1 MSEITD
7 GSTLNTG
14 GSPQSETQVH
24 IELIEATGQRMKALY
39 LACIGQKC
47 NDTSNEPLFNKKLS
61 PWIELYRVDMLISRN
76 DCILEIN
83 RRWDK
88 KLFETT
94 RSMEYCRPRPNQW
107 KLPKLMA
114 YLDKNRVDVPGD
126 VQYLTSAVTTETV
139 VAKNELNRRIQE
151 IEAFSRPG
159 AQDASKKPAGGGQN
173 WVGKIPLLRLVHCLV
188 DHQEI
193 IQAFR
198 NRADLPSGRIYL
210 DNRKSDGKLPKTVY
224 DLLSDKWNDE
234 DYTCCTIAITGPAKD
249 DFAVPIVIDHTQV
262 QKFKKATAAFI
273 KEKIADIIRDV
284 VRIESN
290 WKKSGEGEGSLKT
303 VDEDDYEYDEDG
315 EFDDGNNSDADS
327 STLIQSVAVNAG
339 GSSSSAAIDLSEKAK
354 YAKNSYLLYWWYML
368 DTNQLMKS
376 SRQRLVDTVATG
388 QHSSLSKVP
397 DVTWRSSSSIR
408 DQLSVGGDSTGT
420 YAALAESVATM
431 AYAARYVGDM
441 EAQDREKARTVT
453 MFTQDQQSRI
463 AIASRADSITSSIDK
478 LKNEKRVLQRD
489 LLRLQC
495 EELDLSDLS
504 NDTKRVKRLKLE
516 INLLQAQVDD
526 IEDQCTKKQEIV
538 TALLQQE
545 VQVDILTP
553 SRKKNRTPHSTATGI
568 STLTSD
574 QFSSP
579 PGRIEALNSIQR
591 DLGLT
596 DFTA

>member
-7 GSTLNTG
+7 GTA
-14 GSPQSETQVH
+14 GSPQSSETQVH

-47 NDTSNEPLFNKKLS
+47 NDTSNEPLFNKKVS
-61 PWIELYRVDMLISRN
+61 PWLDLYRVEMLISRN
-76 DCILEIN
+76 DCIVEIN

-94 RSMEYCRPRPNQW
+94 RLNEYCRPRPNQW
-107 KLPKLMA
+107 KMPKLMA
-114 YLDKNRVDVPGD
+114 YLEKNRVDVPGD

-139 VAKNELNRRIQE
+139 AAQNELNRRIQG
-151 IEAFSRPG
+151 IEAFARG
-159 AQDASKKPAGGGQN
+159 EGQQDSHLKPAGGGQN
-173 WVGKIPLLRLVHCLV
+173 WVGKIPLLRLIHCLV

-193 IQAFR
+193 IKAFR

-234 DYTCCTIAITGPAKD
+234 DYTCCTIAITGPGKD
-249 DFAVPIVIDHTQV
+249 DLALPIVIDHTQV
-262 QKFKKATAAFI
+262 KKFKKATAAFI
-273 KEKIADIIRDV
+273 KDKIADIIRDV

-290 WKKSGEGEGSLKT
+290 WKKSGEGEGSLRT
-303 VDEDDYEYDEDG
+303 VDEDDEYD
-315 EFDDGNNSDADS
+315 DDDADVDNSDADS
-327 STLIQSVAVNAG
+327 STLIPPVAANAG
-339 GSSSSAAIDLSEKAK
+339 GSSAIDLSEKAK

-388 QHSSLSKVP
+388 QHSSLSSKVP

-408 DQLSVGGDSTGT
+408 DQLSVGGDSTVP
-420 YAALAESVATM
+420 YSALAESVATM
-431 AYAARYVGDM
+431 AYAARYIGDM

-489 LLRLQC
+489 LLKLQC

-553 SRKKNRTPHSTATGI
+553 SRKKNSRTPHSTATGI

-579 PGRIEALNSIQR
+579 PGLEALNAVQR